1 MIKKNQEKL
10 NAIALRKQGLSY
22 SEILKK
28 VDVSKSTLSLW
39 LREIGLAK
47 QQKQR
52 LTEKRKLA
60 QKKAQETC
68 RNNRIKK
75 QDNIIELAK
84 KDIDKMN
91 QRDFLIAGSLLY
103 WAEGAK
109 QKTNNVS
116 QRVSFCNSDP
126 QMIILFNRWVK
137 EICNI
142 KLENISY
149 CIYIHRTA
157 DHEKARKFWENI
169 LNIKIEKIYFKNHNP
184 KTNRKNIGNDYN
196 GMLRIDVQR
205 STDLNRKIKG
215 WILGIIDNLK

>member
-1 MIKKNQEKL
+1 MISKNQEKAE
-10 NAIALRKQGLSY
+10 AIELRRQGFSY

-28 VDVSKSTLSLW
+28 VEVSKSTLSLW
-39 LREIGLAK
+39 LREIGLAV
-47 QQKQR
+47 QHKQR

-60 QKKAQETC
+60 QKKAQATC
-68 RNNRIKK
+68 RKNRITK

-84 KDIDKMN
+84 KDIDRMN
-91 QRDFLIAGSLLY
+91 KRDFLIAGSLLY

-142 KLENISY
+142 KPENISY
-149 CIYIHRTA
+149 CIYIHITA
-157 DHEKARKFWENI
+157 DTEKARKFWENI
-169 LNIKIEKIYFKNHNP
+169 LDVKIEKIYFKNHNP
-184 KTNRKNIGNDYN
+184 KTNRKNTGKDYN

-215 WILGIIDNLK
+215 WILGIVDNLE